1 MYSVIMMAAMAT
13 NGPDAV
19 SFGHRRASYGCNGCV
34 GCVGCDGGCGGCFGC
49 GGGWG
54 RSRWGGG
61 WGCSGYGLHG
71 CYGVVSY
78 GQYGCHG
85 IHHGSCFGNYGGT
98 ACYGGCYGSCLG
110 CYAHQAGCYG
120 GCYGQP
126 IWYGPPASYNESGNP
141 MVAPPATNPATPPVG
156 KPADGKPAGG
166 AAKLI
171 IDIPA
176 TAKLFID
183 DMPMNGADTTRKF
196 TTPALEPGQTYFYSV
211 RVEGTRNGE
220 PINETRKVLVRGG
233 EIIRESFNDA
243 KKADAVV
250 KADR

>member
-19 SFGHRRASYGCNGCV
+19 AFGRHRAAWGCAGCYGGCVGCV
-34 GCVGCDGGCGGCFGC
+34 GCVGCDGCWG

-54 RSRWGGG
+54 RARWRGG
-61 WGCSGYGLHG
+61 WGCAGYGLHG

-78 GQYGCHG
+78 GQYGCGG
-85 IHHGSCFGNYGGT
+85 IHHGSCFGVYGGT

-126 IWYGPPASYNESGNP
+126 IWYGPPAAWHESGNP
-141 MVAPPATNPATPPVG
+141 MVAPPANTTPPQG
-156 KPADGKPAGG
+156 KPADAKPAGG

-171 IDIPA
+171 IEVPA

-183 DMPMNGADTTRKF
+183 DLPMKGVDTTRKF
-196 TTPALEPGQTYFYSV
+196 TTPALEPGQTYYYNV
-211 RVEGTRNGE
+211 RIEDTRDGQTVT
-220 PINETRKVLVRGG
+220 ETRKVLVRGG
-233 EIIRESFNDA
+233 ETIRESFTA
-243 KKADAVV
+243 PKADAVA
-250 KADR
+250 KANR